1 MKVTHAILLF
11 LIGILSTGSVARNA
25 SPDPERIAVVAKRY
39 AFEPAEITVRRG
51 QPVTLELTSADVTH
65 GLAVKELDIKTEIKK
80 GKTTEVTFTPETVG
94 IFAGKCSH
102 FCGMGHG
109 SMKLRIHVIE

>member
-1 MKVTHAILLF
+1 MKVTYAIILF
-11 LIGILSTGSVARNA
+11 FIGIVATGAVGRNA
-25 SPDPERIAVVAKRY
+25 KLGPERIAVVAKRY
-39 AFEPAEITVRRG
+39 SFEPAEITVHRG

-80 GKTTEVTFTPETVG
+80 GKTSEVTFTPETVG
-94 IFAGKCSH
+94 TFRGKCSH

-109 SMKLRIHVIE
+109 SMKLQIHVIE